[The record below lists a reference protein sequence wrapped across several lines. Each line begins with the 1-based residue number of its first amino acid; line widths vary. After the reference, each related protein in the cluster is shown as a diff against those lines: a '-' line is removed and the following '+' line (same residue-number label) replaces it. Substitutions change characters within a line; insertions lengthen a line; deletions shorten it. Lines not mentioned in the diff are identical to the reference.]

1 MELKT
6 LKEHIYNLL
15 LAASNLTVY
24 SVKAPT
30 NATYP
35 CCIYAFTSIIDKTDM
50 QDKRILEIDYWDDTG
65 NDDTILTASNA
76 VREALDYYWDSSLI
90 RAFLDWES
98 EIPDPERNITRI
110 SQRYLVKGW

>member
-15 LAASNLTVY
+15 LEVSGITVY
-24 SVKAPT
+24 STKAPT
-30 NATYP
+30 NAIYP
-35 CCIYAFTSIIDKTDM
+35 CCVYAFTGMIDKTDM
-50 QDKRILEIDYWDDTG
+50 QDKRILEIDYWNDTG
-65 NDDTILTASNA
+65 NDDAILDASNA
-76 VREALDYYWDSSLI
+76 VREALDFYWDSSLI